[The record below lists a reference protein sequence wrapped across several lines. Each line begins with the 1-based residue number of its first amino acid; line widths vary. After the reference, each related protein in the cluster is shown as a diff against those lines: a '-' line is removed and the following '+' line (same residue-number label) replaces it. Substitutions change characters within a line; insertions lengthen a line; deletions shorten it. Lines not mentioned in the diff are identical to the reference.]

1 MVSLDEIQSYLRQQ
15 MADDGERKFVNVSG
29 DSLEDV
35 LQQAA
40 IELSIPVKRI
50 EYEILERGSRG
61 MLGMGKK
68 AFEIV
73 AYPMKMR
80 EAATDEASEIQID
93 LSLLDGDDEER
104 DRNGN
109 VFVRLD
115 PEGVMLKVTRP
126 KGSGVRATE
135 RQAME
140 KLLQRIDGDL
150 DKTRVAKVVKGS
162 DGEFIKVGS
171 YDYDPSADASLTVD
185 ITESEMKAYLLAYPP
200 GEGGADPSLGQIMAF
215 LQANGVVTGL
225 DEDAIRH
232 FEEDPIY
239 RESFL
244 VASGIPPTD
253 GAAARVEHTF
263 VINPGHIKLKETNG
277 RVDFKELNLVQNV
290 VEGQILA
297 RKIAAERGEPGQTVT
312 GKLLSAEDGKDT
324 DMPVGKN
331 VRVSDDGMTA
341 LSELN
346 GQVVVTGGK
355 ILVEPVHVIAGDV
368 NLKTGNILFLGTV
381 VVKGNVDDGFTV
393 KAAGNIEV
401 MGSVG
406 KSMLDAE
413 GDIIVH
419 QGVAGKTAGIIRCGK
434 SVWAKFIENA
444 RVEAGHLVVVSDG
457 IISSTILSDGKII
470 CKGKRASIVGGQIKA
485 VEEINAKSLGSVA
498 GSETV
503 LEVGYDPKRK
513 EKLSEM
519 EGQRETLRKELDDV
533 KLNMSTIENFVKA
546 GRKIPDDRK
555 SYYQELKAR
564 RVELKSEL
572 EKLKAEADEIRE
584 YLSDLKVSG
593 RISASG
599 TVFPGVKISIK
610 DAFLEVRNEF
620 KAVTFIADSNTVKV
634 TKYEESDEDVT
645 IGRRG

>member
-1 MVSLDEIQSYLRQQ
+1 
-15 MADDGERKFVNVSG
+15 
-29 DSLEDV
+29 
-35 LQQAA
+35 
-40 IELSIPVKRI
+40 
-50 EYEILERGSRG
+50 

-80 EAATDEASEIQID
+80 EAATDEASEVQID

-140 KLLQRIDGDL
+140 KLLQRVDGDV
-150 DKTRVAKVVKGS
+150 DKTRVAKVVKAS

-225 DEDAIRH
+225 DENAIRH

-244 VASGIPPTD
+244 VASGIPPAD
-253 GAAARVEHTF
+253 GAAARVEYMF
-263 VINPGHIKLKETNG
+263 EINPGHIKLKETNG

-331 VRVSDDGMTA
+331 VRISEDGMTA

-406 KSMLDAE
+406 KSLLDAE

-457 IISSTILSDGKII
+457 IMSSTILSDGKII
-470 CKGKRASIVGGQIKA
+470 CKGKRASIVGGQIRA

-513 EKLSEM
+513 EKLSEI
-519 EGQRETLRKELDDV
+519 EGQRETLRDELDDV

-555 SYYQELKAR
+555 SYYQELK
-564 RVELKSEL
+564 
-572 EKLKAEADEIRE
+572 
-584 YLSDLKVSG
+584 
-593 RISASG
+593 
-599 TVFPGVKISIK
+599 
-610 DAFLEVRNEF
+610 
-620 KAVTFIADSNTVKV
+620 
-634 TKYEESDEDVT
+634 
-645 IGRRG
+645 